1 MTGKEDEEV
10 WAFHFFLEQDGN
22 PVPYSEAEALI
33 DQIIAWVEEREL
45 QIGGGFHAATIED
58 APLVPQR
65 LLVPGPFREN

>member
-10 WAFHFFLEQDGN
+10 WAFHFFLEQDGH

-33 DQIIAWVEEREL
+33 DQIIAWAEERGL
-45 QIGGGFHAATIED
+45 QIGGGFHAATVED

-65 LLVPGPFREN
+65 LLGPEPFREN